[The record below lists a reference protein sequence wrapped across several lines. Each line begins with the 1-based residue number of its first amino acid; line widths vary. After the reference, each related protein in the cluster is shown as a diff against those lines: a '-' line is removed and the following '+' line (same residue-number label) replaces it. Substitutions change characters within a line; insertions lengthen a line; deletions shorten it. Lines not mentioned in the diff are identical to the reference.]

1 MSNPFFTVNAADNVV
16 VSVGLN
22 TTGQYIVAVTQSGT
36 VYTSSNYGAS
46 FTQTGTDINSD
57 YIPGCQRIVSS
68 SNGQYFVIASNDNV
82 FTSIDYGVTWTQ
94 QLPILIITSV
104 VSNASGN
111 LLIGC
116 YPGFIYNST
125 DHGLSWSQTTPTNE
139 QMFAINGTSTDYL
152 VGVSNADNSIW
163 TSSNQGTTWV
173 QKNNT
178 NSFTNAAISADGQI
192 IYALH
197 GNQPSSSLQISLNGG
212 TTWTTLSSIT
222 GWCYNVCCSSD
233 GSTAVISGAFA
244 NGPDALG
251 IYWTNDLGATWT
263 SEIYTSTTR
272 DNWCYTNVSGD
283 GLCGAAGDFDQNYIF
298 TFALT
303 ASPPVPPS
311 PGNIC
316 FPKGTPIETDQ
327 GTFAIDMIAAI
338 LGHGNTT
345 LTIRNKPIVAISQ
358 TLSTDKTLVCF
369 EQDALGLN
377 KPNKMTMVSRE
388 HKIGYKGHL
397 IKAKYFVEY
406 LPKDR
411 VHLVPHCPSDILY
424 NVLLDNY
431 SIMKVN
437 NLSVETL
444 HPQNPVAISII
455 NSKKPKIKQK
465 KRSFAKM
472 TLV

>member
-1 MSNPFFTVNAADNVV
+1 MSNPFFTVNTADDTV

-22 TTGQYIVAVTQSGT
+22 YTGQYIVAVTNNDT

-46 FTQTGTDINSD
+46 FTQTGTGISSSQN
-57 YIPGCQRIVSS
+57 PGCQRIVSS
-68 SNGQYFVIASNDNV
+68 SDGQYFVIASNGNGIY
-82 FTSIDYGVTWTQ
+82 TSNNYGNSWTLQ
-94 QLPILIITSV
+94 VGSPILNSV
-104 VSNASGN
+104 VSNASGS

-116 YPGFIYNST
+116 DETNIYNST
-125 DHGLSWSQTTPTNE
+125 DHGANWNLTTSNEAMTN
-139 QMFAINGTSTDYL
+139 INGTSTDHL
-152 VGVSNADNSIW
+152 VGVSNSNQSIW
-163 TSSNQGTTWV
+163 TSSNQGATWV
-173 QKNNT
+173 QKNATNT
-178 NSFTNAAISADGQI
+178 FTNAAISADGQT

-197 GNQPSSSLQISLNGG
+197 GDNSPSYLQISLNGG
-212 TTWTTLSSIT
+212 ATWTNLSSIT

-233 GSTAVISGAFA
+233 GSTAIISGAYA
-244 NGPDALG
+244 QGPDALG
-251 IYWTNDLGATWT
+251 IYWTNDFGATWT
-263 SEIYTSTTR
+263 SEIYTSTTN

-283 GLCGAAGDFDQNYIF
+283 GLIGGAGYFDQYKIF

-303 ASPPVPPS
+303 ASPPVPPT

-327 GTFAIDMIAAI
+327 GTFAIDKLASIVRR
-338 LGHGNTT
+338 GNMT
-345 LTIRNKPIVAISQ
+345 LTINNKPIVAISQ

-369 EQDALGLN
+369 EQDSLGPN
-377 KPNKMTMVSRE
+377 KPNKMTMVSHE

-411 VHLVPHCPSDILY
+411 VHLVPHSSSDILY
-424 NVLLDNY
+424 NVLLDEH

-444 HPQNPVAISII
+444 HPQNPVAISLR
-455 NSKKPKIKQK
+455 NSKKPKVKQE
-465 KRSFAKM
+465 KRSFARM
-472 TLV
+472 TLI